1 MAPWTKGIFSLLQA
15 SATICRVIKLS
26 RPLSTT
32 PAFFINLVTVRG
44 WMVLLM
50 AVTLTAELIFLT
62 LPAAALTL
70 DFRRSPSAGES
81 VYRQV
86 DL

>member
-1 MAPWTKGIFSLLQA
+1 
-15 SATICRVIKLS
+15 
-26 RPLSTT
+26 
-32 PAFFINLVTVRG
+32 
-44 WMVLLM
+44 MVLLM

-81 VYRQV
+81 VYWQA